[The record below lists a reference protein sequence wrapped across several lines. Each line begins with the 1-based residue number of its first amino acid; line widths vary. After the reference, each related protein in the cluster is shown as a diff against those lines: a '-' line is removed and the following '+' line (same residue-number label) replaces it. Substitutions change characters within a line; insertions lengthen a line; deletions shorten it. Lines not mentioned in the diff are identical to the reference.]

1 MGPGYPINQRFM
13 QRPASNVN
21 PFLSGPLNGGLGRQN
36 FLPGRR
42 PAPGFR
48 PQGQGLVG
56 YGQPVSGFKGG
67 MLVGGGLP

>member
-1 MGPGYPINQRFM
+1 MP
-13 QRPASNVN
+13 
-21 PFLSGPLNGGLGRQN
+21 GLGRQN

-67 MLVGGGLP
+67 MLVGGLP